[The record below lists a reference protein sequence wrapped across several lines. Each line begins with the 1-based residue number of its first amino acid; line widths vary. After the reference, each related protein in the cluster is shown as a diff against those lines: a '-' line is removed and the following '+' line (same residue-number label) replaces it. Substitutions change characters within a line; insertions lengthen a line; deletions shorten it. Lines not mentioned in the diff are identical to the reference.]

1 MTLSTGKKK
10 CFHHRTTREAM
21 TAFRRYVDLRASG
34 ISWRE
39 IASVTE
45 KSHALNDAVWLAKT
59 QSERADDTETIDLKL
74 DDKIILALRLDQAPS
89 VIARSL
95 NVPLQQV
102 LKIKARAIKFELLE
116 G

>member
-1 MTLSTGKKK
+1 M
-10 CFHHRTTREAM
+10 RTAREAM
-21 TAFRRYVDLRASG
+21 AEFRRYVDLRASG
-34 ISWRE
+34 MTWVEIS
-39 IASVTE
+39 ILTE
-45 KSHALNDAVWLAKT
+45 KSHALNDAVWLST
-59 QSERADDTETIDLKL
+59 RHSESIGTGTIDLKL